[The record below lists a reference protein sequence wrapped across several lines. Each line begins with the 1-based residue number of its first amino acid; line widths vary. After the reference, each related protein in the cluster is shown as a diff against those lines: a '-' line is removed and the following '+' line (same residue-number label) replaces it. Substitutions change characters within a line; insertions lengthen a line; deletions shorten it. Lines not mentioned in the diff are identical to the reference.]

1 MNITNLPTS
10 EFSVSRSFSECNV
23 YGQPDSKSFGSAP
36 YTLLMWCSS
45 TTAFGG
51 DGETGNISAADR
63 LGGLV
68 MKQVQSADL
77 DTPFISR
84 SIFQET

>member
-1 MNITNLPTS
+1 MNVTNLPTS
-10 EFSVSRSFSECNV
+10 EFSVSRSFGTSNV
-23 YGQPDSKSFGSAP
+23 YGVADIKSLGSAP

-51 DGETGNISAADR
+51 DNKDGNISSADR

-68 MKQVQSADL
+68 IK
-77 DTPFISR
+77 
-84 SIFQET
+84 